1 MGSHLSDVWFRTT
14 DLEVVSGSGCIVRT
28 ADGQEYLDFTA
39 GIAVASTGHSHPRVV
54 NAISEQA
61 AQIMHAQANCYRS
74 PLPETLATRLAQ
86 ITPAGI
92 DTFFFSNS
100 GAEATEAA
108 VKLARHA
115 TGRPNV
121 IVVQGG
127 FHGRT
132 YLTMAMTTSKV
143 GVRARYQPLPAGVFV
158 TSFPRPFA
166 WGVDEATA
174 VERALADLRLLLA
187 TQTSPAET
195 AAFVI
200 EPVLGEGGYLPA
212 PVAFMRGA
220 SEICAEHGI
229 LFVADEVQTGFARTG
244 RMFAVEHGAV
254 RPDVMVMAKGIA
266 SGFPIS
272 AIGARP
278 DLMDRWNRGAHGGTY
293 GANPIGC
300 AAALA
305 TIDVILDELLV
316 LRAAARGQQLIDGLR
331 ALQSRHTGL
340 GDVRGLGL
348 MVAAELTRADGSPD
362 AARTTAVLEHCVR
375 EHHVVLMSCG
385 ADANVVRFMP
395 PLVVSEAEVDEA
407 LAAFD
412 AALAATSPGCGPA
425 PAPTRRVTRAPS
437 PLRYTG
443 ANDRSAGCRAIQ
455 RCCRPTPHGAAAQ
468 TNRPQRNR
476 LLRGCTAPPPAHS
489 QWRCMTRSKGRVAV
503 RGRGSPNDDGVK
515 S

>member
-1 MGSHLSDVWFRTT
+1 MSSHLSDVWFRTT
-14 DLEVVSGSGCIVRT
+14 DIEVVSGAGCVVTT
-28 ADGQEYLDFTA
+28 ADGQDYLDFTA
-39 GIAVASTGHSHPRVV
+39 GIAVASTGHCHPRVV
-54 NAISEQA
+54 EAISSQA
-61 AQIMHAQANCYRS
+61 ARFIHAQANCYRS
-74 PLPETLATRLAQ
+74 PLPEELATRLAQ
-86 ITPAGI
+86 ITPSRI

-143 GVRARYQPLPAGVFV
+143 GVRAGYQPLPAGIFV

-166 WGVDEATA
+166 WKVDETTA

-187 TQTSPAET
+187 TQTAPAET
-195 AAFVI
+195 AAFVM

-212 PVAFMRGA
+212 PAAFVRGA
-220 SEICAEHGI
+220 YEICAEHDI

-244 RMFAVEHGAV
+244 RMFAVEHSGV
-254 RPDVMVMAKGIA
+254 QPDIMVMAKGIG

-272 AIGARP
+272 AIGARA
-278 DLMDRWNRGAHGGTY
+278 DLMARWNRGAHGGTY

-305 TIDVILDELLV
+305 TIDVILDERLV
-316 LRAAARGQQLIDGLR
+316 ARSAARGLQLIEGLQ
-331 ALQSRHTGL
+331 ALQARHTGV

-348 MVAAELTRADGSPD
+348 MVAAELTHADGTPD
-362 AARTTAVLEHCVR
+362 GKRTSAVMDHCLR
-375 EHHVVLMSCG
+375 ENHLVLMSCG
-385 ADANVVRFMP
+385 ADGNVVRFMP
-395 PLVVSEAEVDEA
+395 PLVVSEQQIDEA

-412 AALAATSPGCGPA
+412 KALAAT
-425 PAPTRRVTRAPS
+425 
-437 PLRYTG
+437 
-443 ANDRSAGCRAIQ
+443 
-455 RCCRPTPHGAAAQ
+455 
-468 TNRPQRNR
+468 
-476 LLRGCTAPPPAHS
+476 
-489 QWRCMTRSKGRVAV
+489 
-503 RGRGSPNDDGVK
+503 
-515 S
+515 

>member
-1 MGSHLSDVWFRTT
+1 MASHLSDVWFRTT

-28 ADGQEYLDFTA
+28 TSGEEYLDFTA
-39 GIAVASTGHSHPRVV
+39 GIAVASTGHCHPRVV
-54 NAISEQA
+54 DAISSQA
-61 AQIMHAQANCYRS
+61 AQIIHAQANCYRS
-74 PLPETLATRLAQ
+74 PLPEQLATRLAQ

-108 VKLARHA
+108 VKLVRHA

-121 IVVQGG
+121 IVVQNG

-143 GVRARYQPLPAGVFV
+143 GVRAGYQPLPAGIFV
-158 TSFPRPFA
+158 TPFPRPFA
-166 WGVDEATA
+166 WHVDEATA
-174 VERALADLRLLLA
+174 VERALADLRALLA

-212 PVAFMRGA
+212 PIAFMRGV

-229 LFVADEVQTGFARTG
+229 LFVADEVQTGFGRTG
-244 RMFAVEHGAV
+244 RMFAVEHSGV
-254 RPDVMVMAKGIA
+254 QPDVMVMAKGIA

-278 DLMDRWNRGAHGGTY
+278 ELMARWKRGAHGGTY

-305 TIDVILDELLV
+305 TIDVILDERLV
-316 LRAAARGQQLIDGLR
+316 ARSAARGMQLLEGLQ
-331 ALQSRHTGL
+331 ALQARHDGV

-348 MVAAELTRADGSPD
+348 MLAAELTRADGGPD
-362 AARTTAVLEHCVR
+362 GARTVAVMDHCLR
-375 EHHVVLMSCG
+375 EHHLVLMSCG
-385 ADANVVRFMP
+385 SEGNVVRFMP
-395 PLVVSEAEVDEA
+395 PLVVSEQQINDA

-412 AALAATSPGCGPA
+412 AALEATSPG
-425 PAPTRRVTRAPS
+425 
-437 PLRYTG
+437 
-443 ANDRSAGCRAIQ
+443 
-455 RCCRPTPHGAAAQ
+455 
-468 TNRPQRNR
+468 
-476 LLRGCTAPPPAHS
+476 
-489 QWRCMTRSKGRVAV
+489 
-503 RGRGSPNDDGVK
+503 
-515 S
+515 

>member
-1 MGSHLSDVWFRTT
+1 MASHLSDVWFRTT
-14 DLEVVSGSGCIVRT
+14 DLEVVSGSGCIVTT
-28 ADGQEYLDFTA
+28 ADGDQYLDFTA

-54 NAISEQA
+54 DAIATQA
-61 AQIMHAQANCYRS
+61 GRIMHAQANCYRS
-74 PLPETLATRLAQ
+74 PLPEALATRLAQ
-86 ITPAGI
+86 ITPSRI

-143 GVRARYQPLPAGVFV
+143 GVRAGYEPLPAGVFV

-166 WGVDEATA
+166 WKVDEATA

-187 TQTSPAET
+187 TQTAPTET
-195 AAFVI
+195 AAFVM

-212 PVAFMRGA
+212 PPAFVRGA
-220 SEICAEHGI
+220 SEICAQHGI

-244 RMFAVEHGAV
+244 RMFAVEHSGV
-254 RPDVMVMAKGIA
+254 QPDVMVMAKGIG

-272 AIGARP
+272 AIGARA
-278 DLMDRWNRGAHGGTY
+278 DLMAHWSRGAHGGTY

-305 TIDVILDELLV
+305 TIDVILDELLIV
-316 LRAAARGQQLIDGLR
+316 RSAARGLQLIDGLR
-331 ALQSRHTGL
+331 ALQLRHPGV

-348 MVAAELTRADGSPD
+348 MVAAELTHADGSPD
-362 AARTTAVLEHCVR
+362 AARTTAVMDHCLR
-375 EHHVVLMSCG
+375 ENHLVLMSCG
-385 ADANVVRFMP
+385 ADGNVVRFMP
-395 PLVVSEAEVDEA
+395 PLVVSEEQIDDA

-412 AALAATSPGCGPA
+412 KALAATS
-425 PAPTRRVTRAPS
+425 
-437 PLRYTG
+437 
-443 ANDRSAGCRAIQ
+443 
-455 RCCRPTPHGAAAQ
+455 
-468 TNRPQRNR
+468 
-476 LLRGCTAPPPAHS
+476 
-489 QWRCMTRSKGRVAV
+489 
-503 RGRGSPNDDGVK
+503 
-515 S
+515 

>member
-1 MGSHLSDVWFRTT
+1 MSSHLSDVWFRTT
-14 DLEVVSGSGCIVRT
+14 DLEVVSGSGCVVTT

-39 GIAVASTGHSHPRVV
+39 GIAVASTGHCHPRVV
-54 NAISEQA
+54 DAISEQA
-61 AQIMHAQANCYRS
+61 AKIIHAQANCYRS
-74 PLPETLATRLAQ
+74 PLPEALATRLAQ
-86 ITPAGI
+86 ITPSRI
-92 DTFFFSNS
+92 DSFFFSNS

-121 IVVQGG
+121 IVAQGG

-143 GVRARYQPLPAGVFV
+143 GVRAGYQPLPAGIFV

-166 WGVDEATA
+166 WKVDEATA

-187 TQTSPAET
+187 TQTAPAET

-212 PVAFMRGA
+212 PLAFLRGA
-220 SEICAEHGI
+220 YDICAEHGI

-244 RMFAVEHGAV
+244 RMFAVEHSSV
-254 RPDVMVMAKGIA
+254 QPDIMVMAKGIA

-272 AIGARP
+272 AIGARS
-278 DLMDRWNRGAHGGTY
+278 DLMAHWNRGAHGGTY

-316 LRAAARGQQLIDGLR
+316 VRSNARGLQLIEGLR
-331 ALQSRHTGL
+331 ALQSRHAGV

-348 MVAAELTRADGSPD
+348 MVAAELTHADGTPD
-362 AARTTAVLEHCVR
+362 AARTSAVMEHCLR
-375 EHHVVLMSCG
+375 ENHVILMSCG
-385 ADANVVRFMP
+385 ADGNVVRFMP
-395 PLVVSEAEVDEA
+395 PLVVSEQQIDEA

-412 AALAATSPGCGPA
+412 KALAAT
-425 PAPTRRVTRAPS
+425 
-437 PLRYTG
+437 
-443 ANDRSAGCRAIQ
+443 
-455 RCCRPTPHGAAAQ
+455 
-468 TNRPQRNR
+468 
-476 LLRGCTAPPPAHS
+476 
-489 QWRCMTRSKGRVAV
+489 
-503 RGRGSPNDDGVK
+503 
-515 S
+515 